1 MRKSNLGDRTMA
13 RREIQVDEKLPVLQ
27 TIPLSF
33 QHLFAMFGAS
43 ILIPII
49 VGVSPALQLLFN
61 GIGTLMYI
69 GITRGKI
76 PAFLGPSAAFIPVMS
91 AVMITEGYGAALS
104 GCIVVGIIFTVAGF
118 VVDKIGMNW
127 IDVLLP
133 PAAMGS
139 VVAVIG
145 LSLAKFASGLAGL
158 IPGQVAPEMQAKTI
172 IVSMFTLG
180 VAIISSVMLK
190 GFLRVIP
197 ILIAVVCGYL
207 FAITQGI
214 VDLTPVVEAP
224 WFELPTFVKPEFN
237 LNAIMIIA
245 PAALVVLAEHVGDLS
260 VTEKIVGK
268 SLIRKD
274 KGLSRSY
281 IGNGIGTIISG
292 MFGGMPV
299 TTYGENVG
307 VMALTKVYAVWVIGG
322 AAIFS
327 IILSFMGKV
336 TAVIQAM
343 PHAVM
348 GGVSILLFGMISAS
362 GLRMLIDSNVD
373 YSKTRNLILSAI
385 VLILGVGEGKIH
397 LGPVELE
404 GMGLAT
410 MSAIVLSLFFLLI
423 DKLGI
428 SNASEDEENESELKT
443 VA

>member
-1 MRKSNLGDRTMA
+1 MA
-13 RREIQVDEKLPVLQ
+13 RREIQVDERLPVLQ

-43 ILIPII
+43 VLVPMI

-61 GIGTLMYI
+61 GIGTLLYI
-69 GITRGKI
+69 VITRGKI
-76 PAFLGPSAAFIPVMS
+76 PAFLGPSAAFIAGMA
-91 AVMITEGYGAALS
+91 AVIGTEGHGAALA
-104 GCIVVGIIFTVAGF
+104 GCIVVGIIFIIAGF
-118 VVDKIGMNW
+118 VVDKVGMNW
-127 IDVLLP
+127 IDVILP

-145 LSLAKFASGLAGL
+145 LSLARFASGLAGL
-158 IPGQVAPEMQAKTI
+158 VPGSVAPELQSKTI
-172 IVSMFTLG
+172 LVSMFTLG
-180 VAIISSVMLK
+180 VAIIASVILR

-214 VDLTPVVEAP
+214 VDLAPVAAAP
-224 WFELPTFVKPEFN
+224 WFQVPTFVKPEFS
-237 LNAIMIIA
+237 LNAIFIIA

-281 IGNGIGTIISG
+281 IGNGVGTVLSSF
-292 MFGGMPV
+292 FGGMPV

-307 VMALTKVYAVWVIGG
+307 VMALTRVYSVWVIGG

-327 IILSFMGKV
+327 IILAFIGKV
-336 TAVIQAM
+336 SAIIIAM
-343 PHAVM
+343 PTAVM
-348 GGVSILLFGMISAS
+348 GGVSILLFGMIAAS
-362 GLRMLIDSNVD
+362 GLRMLIESQVD
-373 YSKTRNLILSAI
+373 YGNTRNLILSAVI
-385 VLILGVGEGKIH
+385 LILGVGEAQIH
-397 LGPVELE
+397 IGPVQLE

-410 MSAIVLSLFFLLI
+410 VAGILLSIFFLII
-423 DKLGI
+423 DKIGI
-428 SNASEDEENESELKT
+428 SNAKEDEMAEEK
-443 VA
+443 AA

>member
-1 MRKSNLGDRTMA
+1 VSKI
-13 RREIQVDEKLPVLQ
+13 EIQVDEKLPIIK

-43 ILIPII
+43 VLIPII
-49 VGVSPALQLLFN
+49 VGVNPALQLLFN
-61 GIGTLMYI
+61 GIGTLLYI
-69 GITRGKI
+69 AITRGKI
-76 PAFLGPSAAFIPVMS
+76 PAFLGPSAAFIPVVS
-91 AVMITEGYGAALS
+91 AVMLTEGYGAALS
-104 GCIVVGIIFTVAGF
+104 GCIVVGIIFIIAGVA
-118 VVDKIGMNW
+118 VDRFGMGW

-133 PAAMGS
+133 PAAMGT

-158 IPGQVAPEMQAKTI
+158 IPGQVPPELQTKTI
-172 IVSMFTLG
+172 IVSMFTLA
-180 VAIISSVMLK
+180 VAIISSVMFKGYLK
-190 GFLRVIP
+190 VIP
-197 ILIAVVCGYL
+197 ILSAVVCGYL
-207 FAITQGI
+207 FAITQGL
-214 VDLTPVVEAP
+214 VDFTAVAAAP
-224 WFELPTFVKPEFN
+224 WFQIPTFVRPEFN
-237 LNAIMIIA
+237 LNAILIIA

-281 IGNGIGTIISG
+281 IGNGVGTILSSL
-292 MFGGMPV
+292 FGGLPV

-307 VMALTKVYAVWVIGG
+307 VMALTKVYSVWVIGG

-327 IILSFMGKV
+327 VVLSFMGKV
-336 TAVIQAM
+336 TATIQAM
-343 PHAVM
+343 PLAVM

-385 VLILGVGEGKIH
+385 VLILGVGEGKVVI
-397 LGPVELE
+397 GPVELE

-410 MSAIVLSLFFLLI
+410 MAAILLSLFFVLI

-428 SNASEDEENESELKT
+428 SNASDEEDEKEEVESIEIIVKK

>member
-1 MRKSNLGDRTMA
+1 MSKI
-13 RREIQVDEKLPVLQ
+13 EIQVDEKLPILK

-43 ILIPII
+43 VLIPII
-49 VGVSPALQLLFN
+49 VGVNPALQLLFN
-61 GIGTLMYI
+61 GIGTLLYI
-69 GITRGKI
+69 AITRGKI
-76 PAFLGPSAAFIPVMS
+76 PAFLGPSAAFIPVVS
-91 AVMITEGYGAALS
+91 AVMLTEGYGAALS
-104 GCIVVGIIFTVAGF
+104 GCIVVGIIFIIAGVA
-118 VVDKIGMNW
+118 VDRFGMGW

-133 PAAMGS
+133 PAAMGT

-158 IPGQVAPEMQAKTI
+158 IPGQVPPELQTKTI
-172 IVSMFTLG
+172 IVSMFTLA
-180 VAIISSVMLK
+180 VAIISSVMFKGYLK
-190 GFLRVIP
+190 VIP
-197 ILIAVVCGYL
+197 ILSAVVCGYL
-207 FAITQGI
+207 FAITQGL
-214 VDLTPVVEAP
+214 VDFTAVAAAP
-224 WFELPTFVKPEFN
+224 WFQIPTFVRPEFN
-237 LNAIMIIA
+237 LNAILIIA

-281 IGNGIGTIISG
+281 IGNGVGTILSSL
-292 MFGGMPV
+292 FGGLPV

-307 VMALTKVYAVWVIGG
+307 VMALTKVYSVWVIGG

-327 IILSFMGKV
+327 VVLSFMGKV
-336 TAVIQAM
+336 TATIQAM
-343 PHAVM
+343 PLAVM

-385 VLILGVGEGKIH
+385 VLILGVGEGKVVI
-397 LGPVELE
+397 GPVELE

-410 MSAIVLSLFFLLI
+410 MAAILLSLFFALI

-428 SNASEDEENESELKT
+428 SNASDEEDEKEEVESIEIIVKK

>member
-1 MRKSNLGDRTMA
+1 MSKL
-13 RREIQVDEKLPVLQ
+13 EIQVDEKLPILK

-43 ILIPII
+43 VLIPII
-49 VGVSPALQLLFN
+49 VGVNPALQLLFN
-61 GIGTLMYI
+61 GIGTLLYI
-69 GITRGKI
+69 AITRGKI
-76 PAFLGPSAAFIPVMS
+76 PAFLGPSAAFIPVVS
-91 AVMITEGYGAALS
+91 AVMLTEGYGAALS
-104 GCIVVGIIFTVAGF
+104 GCIAVGVIFIIAGVA
-118 VVDKIGMNW
+118 VDRFGMGW

-133 PAAMGS
+133 PAAMGT

-158 IPGQVAPEMQAKTI
+158 IPGQVPPELQTKTI
-172 IVSMFTLG
+172 IVSMFTLA
-180 VAIISSVMLK
+180 VAIISSVMFKGYLK
-190 GFLRVIP
+190 VIP
-197 ILIAVVCGYL
+197 ILSAVVCGYL
-207 FAITQGI
+207 FAITQGL
-214 VDLTPVVEAP
+214 VDLTAVAQAP
-224 WFELPTFVKPEFN
+224 WFQIPTFVRPEFS
-237 LNAIMIIA
+237 LNAILIIA

-281 IGNGIGTIISG
+281 IGNGVGTILSSL
-292 MFGGMPV
+292 FGGLPV

-307 VMALTKVYAVWVIGG
+307 VMALTKVYSVWVIGG

-327 IILSFMGKV
+327 VVLSFMGKV
-336 TAVIQAM
+336 TATIQAM
-343 PHAVM
+343 PLAVM

-385 VLILGVGEGKIH
+385 VLILGVGEGKIVI
-397 LGPVELE
+397 GPVEIE

-410 MSAIVLSLFFLLI
+410 MAAIFLSLFFLLI

-428 SNASEDEENESELKT
+428 SNATDEEVEKEEVVSIEI
-443 VA
+443 

>member
-1 MRKSNLGDRTMA
+1 VSKI
-13 RREIQVDEKLPVLQ
+13 EIQVDEKLPILK

-43 ILIPII
+43 VLIPII
-49 VGVSPALQLLFN
+49 VGVNPALQLLFN
-61 GIGTLMYI
+61 GIGTLLYI
-69 GITRGKI
+69 AITRGKI
-76 PAFLGPSAAFIPVMS
+76 PAFLGPSAAFIPVVS
-91 AVMITEGYGAALS
+91 AVMLTEGYGAALS
-104 GCIVVGIIFTVAGF
+104 GCIVVGIIFIIAGVA
-118 VVDKIGMNW
+118 VDRFGMGW

-133 PAAMGS
+133 PAAMGT

-158 IPGQVAPEMQAKTI
+158 IPGQVPPELQTKTI
-172 IVSMFTLG
+172 IVSMFTLA
-180 VAIISSVMLK
+180 VAIISSVMFKGYLK
-190 GFLRVIP
+190 VIP
-197 ILIAVVCGYL
+197 ILSAVVCGYL
-207 FAITQGI
+207 FAITQGL
-214 VDLTPVVEAP
+214 VDFTAVAAAP
-224 WFELPTFVKPEFN
+224 WFQIPTFVRPEFN
-237 LNAIMIIA
+237 LNAILIIA

-281 IGNGIGTIISG
+281 IGNGVGTILSSL
-292 MFGGMPV
+292 FGGLPV

-307 VMALTKVYAVWVIGG
+307 VMALTKVYSVWVIGG

-327 IILSFMGKV
+327 VVLSFMGKV
-336 TAVIQAM
+336 TATIQAM
-343 PHAVM
+343 PLAVM

-385 VLILGVGEGKIH
+385 VLILGVGEGKVVI
-397 LGPVELE
+397 GPVELE

-410 MSAIVLSLFFLLI
+410 MAAILLSLFFALI

-428 SNASEDEENESELKT
+428 SNASDEEDEKEEVESIEIIVKK

>member
-1 MRKSNLGDRTMA
+1 MSKQ
-13 RREIQVDEKLPVLQ
+13 EIQVDERLPILK

-43 ILIPII
+43 VLIPII
-49 VGVSPALQLLFN
+49 VGVNPALQLLFN
-61 GIGTLMYI
+61 GIGTLLYI
-69 GITRGKI
+69 IITRGKI
-76 PAFLGPSAAFIPVMS
+76 PAFLGPSAAFIPVVS
-91 AVMITEGYGAALS
+91 AVMLTEGYSAALS
-104 GCIVVGIIFTVAGF
+104 GGIVVGIIFTIAGF
-118 VVDKIGMNW
+118 VVNKVGMGW

-133 PAAMGS
+133 PAAMGT

-158 IPGQVAPEMQAKTI
+158 IPGEVPPELQTKTI

-180 VAIISSVMLK
+180 VAIISSVMFR
-190 GFLRVIP
+190 GFLKVIP

-207 FAITQGI
+207 FAITQGL
-214 VDLTPVVEAP
+214 VDLSTVAEAP
-224 WFELPTFVKPEFN
+224 WFQIPTFVKPELNF
-237 LNAIMIIA
+237 NAIMIIA

-281 IGNGIGTIISG
+281 IGNGIGTVLSSA
-292 MFGGMPV
+292 FGGLPV

-307 VMALTKVYAVWVIGG
+307 VMALTKVYSVWVIGG

-327 IILSFMGKV
+327 IVLSFMGKV
-336 TAVIQAM
+336 TAIIQAM
-343 PHAVM
+343 PQAVM

-385 VLILGVGEGKIH
+385 VLILGVGEGKIVM
-397 LGPVELE
+397 GPVELE

-410 MSAIVLSLFFLLI
+410 MAAILLSLFFLLI

-428 SNASEDEENESELKT
+428 SNTSSSEEEETE
-443 VA
+443 A

>member
-1 MRKSNLGDRTMA
+1 MA
-13 RREIQVDEKLPVLQ
+13 RREIQVDERLPILE

-49 VGVSPALQLLFN
+49 VGINPALQLLFN
-61 GIGTLMYI
+61 GIGTLLYI
-69 GITRGKI
+69 LVTRGKI

-91 AVMITEGYGAALS
+91 VVMLSEGHGAALAGS
-104 GCIVVGIIFTVAGF
+104 IVVGIIFIVAGF
-118 VVDKIGMNW
+118 IVDKVGMGW
-127 IDVLLP
+127 IDVILP

-158 IPGQVAPEMQAKTI
+158 IPGSVAPELQGKTVL
-172 IVSMFTLG
+172 VSMFTLA
-180 VAIISSVMLK
+180 VAILASVLFR

-197 ILIAVVCGYL
+197 ILIAVVLGYL

-214 VDLTPVVEAP
+214 VDLSPVAAAP
-224 WFELPTFVKPEFN
+224 WFEIPKFVRPEFS

-260 VTEKIVGK
+260 VTEKIVGR

-281 IGNGIGTIISG
+281 IGNGIGTLISG
-292 MFGGMPV
+292 FFGGMPV

-307 VMALTKVYAVWVIGG
+307 VMALTKVYSVWVIGG

-327 IILSFMGKV
+327 IILSFIGKV
-336 TAVIQAM
+336 SAIIIAM
-343 PHAVM
+343 PTAVM

-362 GLRMLIDSNVD
+362 GLRMLIDSKVD
-373 YSKTRNLILSAI
+373 YNNTRNLIISAI
-385 VLILGVGEGKIH
+385 ILILGVGEGKVI

-410 MSAIVLSLFFLLI
+410 ASAIIISLFFTLI

-428 SNASEDEENESELKT
+428 SNSLEDEKEEDLEENLNLDSEI
-443 VA
+443 A

>member
-1 MRKSNLGDRTMA
+1 MSKL
-13 RREIQVDEKLPVLQ
+13 EIQVDEKLPILK

-43 ILIPII
+43 VLIPII
-49 VGVSPALQLLFN
+49 VGVNPALQLLFN
-61 GIGTLMYI
+61 GIGTLLYI
-69 GITRGKI
+69 AITRGKI
-76 PAFLGPSAAFIPVMS
+76 PAFLGPSAAFIPVVS
-91 AVMITEGYGAALS
+91 AVMLTEGYGAALS
-104 GCIVVGIIFTVAGF
+104 GCIAVGIIFIIAGVA
-118 VVDKIGMNW
+118 VDRFGMGW

-133 PAAMGS
+133 PAAMGT

-158 IPGQVAPEMQAKTI
+158 IPGQVPPELQTKTI
-172 IVSMFTLG
+172 IVSMFTLA
-180 VAIISSVMLK
+180 VAIISSVMFKGYLK
-190 GFLRVIP
+190 VIP
-197 ILIAVVCGYL
+197 ILSAVVCGYL
-207 FAITQGI
+207 FAITQGL
-214 VDLTPVVEAP
+214 VDLTAVAEAP
-224 WFELPTFVKPEFN
+224 WFQIPTFVRPEFS
-237 LNAIMIIA
+237 LNAILIIA

-281 IGNGIGTIISG
+281 IGNGVGTILSSL
-292 MFGGMPV
+292 FGGLPV

-307 VMALTKVYAVWVIGG
+307 VMALTKVYSVWVIGG

-327 IILSFMGKV
+327 VVLSFMGKV
-336 TAVIQAM
+336 TATIQAM
-343 PHAVM
+343 PLAVM

-385 VLILGVGEGKIH
+385 VLILGVGEGKVVI
-397 LGPVELE
+397 GPVELE

-410 MSAIVLSLFFLLI
+410 MAAILLSLFFVLI

-428 SNASEDEENESELKT
+428 SNASDEEVEKEEVESIEIIVKNI
-443 VA
+443 A

>member
-1 MRKSNLGDRTMA
+1 MA
-13 RREIQVDEKLPVLQ
+13 RREIQVDERLPVLE

-61 GIGTLMYI
+61 GVGTLIYI
-69 GITRGKI
+69 LVTRGKI

-91 AVMITEGYGAALS
+91 VVMITEGHGAALS
-104 GCIVVGIIFTVAGF
+104 GCIVVGIVFIVAGF
-118 VVDKIGMNW
+118 VVDKVGMGW
-127 IDVLLP
+127 IDVILP

-158 IPGQVAPEMQAKTI
+158 IPGSVPPELQTKTI
-172 IVSMFTLG
+172 MVSMFTLA
-180 VAIISSVMLK
+180 VAILASVMFR
-190 GFLRVIP
+190 GFLRVVP
-197 ILIAVVCGYL
+197 ILIAVVLGYL

-214 VDLTPVVEAP
+214 VDLAPVAAAP
-224 WFELPTFVKPEFN
+224 WFEIPTFVKPEFS

-260 VTEKIVGK
+260 VTEKIVGR

-281 IGNGIGTIISG
+281 VGNGIGTLLSAC
-292 MFGGMPV
+292 FGAMPV

-307 VMALTKVYAVWVIGG
+307 VMALTKVYSVWVIGG

-327 IILSFMGKV
+327 IILSFIGKV
-336 TAVIQAM
+336 SAIIIAM
-343 PHAVM
+343 PTAVM

-362 GLRMLIDSNVD
+362 GLRMLIDSRVD
-373 YSKTRNLILSAI
+373 YDNTRNLILSAI
-385 VLILGVGEGKIH
+385 ILILGVGEGKIV

-410 MSAIVLSLFFLLI
+410 ASAIILSLFFVLI

-428 SNASEDEENESELKT
+428 SNAVEDVKEDKIVSETIKT
-443 VA
+443 NIGA

>member
-1 MRKSNLGDRTMA
+1 MA
-13 RREIQVDEKLPVLQ
+13 RREIQVDERLPILE

-61 GIGTLMYI
+61 GIGTLIYI
-69 GITRGKI
+69 LVTRGKI

-91 AVMITEGYGAALS
+91 VVMITEGHGAALS
-104 GCIVVGIIFTVAGF
+104 GAIVVGIVFIIAGF
-118 VVDKIGMNW
+118 IVDKAGMGW
-127 IDVLLP
+127 IDVILP
-133 PAAMGS
+133 PAAMGA

-158 IPGQVAPEMQAKTI
+158 IPGSVAPELQAKTVL
-172 IVSMFTLG
+172 VSMFTLA
-180 VAIISSVMLK
+180 VAILASVMFR
-190 GFLRVIP
+190 GFMRVIP
-197 ILIAVVCGYL
+197 ILVAVVLGYL

-214 VDLTPVVEAP
+214 VDLSPVAAAP
-224 WFELPTFVKPEFN
+224 WFEIPTFVKPVFS

-260 VTEKIVGK
+260 VTEKIVGR

-281 IGNGIGTIISG
+281 IGNGIGTILSG
-292 MFGGMPV
+292 FFGAMPV

-307 VMALTKVYAVWVIGG
+307 VMALTKVYSVWVIGG

-327 IILSFMGKV
+327 IILSFIGKV
-336 TAVIQAM
+336 SALIIAM
-343 PHAVM
+343 PTAVM

-362 GLRMLIDSNVD
+362 GLRMLIDAKVD
-373 YSKTRNLILSAI
+373 YDNTRNLILSAVI
-385 VLILGVGEGKIH
+385 LILGVGEGKIVF
-397 LGPVELE
+397 GPVELE

-410 MSAIVLSLFFLLI
+410 ASAIVLSLFFALI

-428 SNASEDEENESELKT
+428 SNASEDNDEEVITEIIAENKS
-443 VA
+443 A